1 MTKETLGEGVP
12 VTSGASRRRLIL
24 YLLPLVLGP
33 FLLLIAAPFVLPSAW
48 FIRHA
53 QDPWLVGIGYG
64 NDLHHEDCQVV
75 IYGDS
80 TAEVG
85 VDPEVIRQR
94 TGLSA
99 CNIAQEQGLRLLSGD
114 FVLDNYLRQNSKP
127 KFLIMLFGPADFSK
141 EGARNQNPIF
151 EALNWEIGQGHREA
165 ALASLVHDPEDVFRW
180 AYKGMHIAILN
191 ARVKPIPATGLSVRE
206 RTHGQLLLEDQ
217 PMGSYC
223 TDSVHV
229 PPPDRSLVDSLRS
242 KYSGAADELLIDVM
256 PLPDC
261 DPGFAITQQR
271 FTGLVDNKV
280 TQLPHD
286 VYFRGGLHVNGTG
299 SRLLSDQLAQQILEK
314 MGTPPTQASPASGP
328 VAMLPALHNQQP
340 SPSGA
345 KHEIM
350 GKAL

>member
-12 VTSGASRRRLIL
+12 VTAGASRHRLIL

-33 FLLLIAAPFVLPSAW
+33 FLLLLAAPFVLPSGW

-53 QDPWLVGIGYG
+53 QDPWLVGVGYG
-64 NDLHHEDCQVV
+64 NDLHHADCEIV

-85 VDPEVIRQR
+85 AAPEVIQQR
-94 TGLSA
+94 TGLST

-114 FVLDNYLRQNSKP
+114 FVLDNYLRQNRKP

-151 EALNWEIGQGHREA
+151 EALNWQIGQGHRLA
-165 ALASLVHDPEDVFRW
+165 TLASLAHDPEDVFRW

-191 ARVKPIPATGLSVRE
+191 AHVKPIPATALWVRE

-229 PPPDRSLVDSLRS
+229 PPPDRALINGLRR
-242 KYSGAADELLIDVM
+242 KYSGAVDELLIDVM

-280 TQLPHD
+280 AQLPHD
-286 VYFRGGLHVNGTG
+286 VYFRGGLHVNGAG
-299 SRLLSDQLAQQILEK
+299 STLLSDQLAQQILEK
-314 MGTPPTQASPASGP
+314 MGTPSSQASREIGP
-328 VAMLPALHNQQP
+328 VAMLPAPHSGQP
-340 SPSGA
+340 SPTRTKRETIRKS
-345 KHEIM
+345 
-350 GKAL
+350 L